1 MEAKSPS
8 TGERATAPREHDEPE
23 PAEGSKDTVDDPA
36 FNYTLSAMDRQ
47 YATQTSVPRRIH
59 ILGTGSIGKLV
70 AHSLRGIANPPPIT
84 LLLHTRSLLQA
95 CEDSMAYR

>member
-1 MEAKSPS
+1 MMEAKGPS
-8 TGERATAPREHDEPE
+8 TGEHSTAPREQDETDPVD
-23 PAEGSKDTVDDPA
+23 GSKDTLDEQA
-36 FNYTLSAMDRQ
+36 FDYTLSAMDRQ

-84 LLLHTRSLLQA
+84 LLLHRKNLLQA
-95 CEDSMAYR
+95 WE